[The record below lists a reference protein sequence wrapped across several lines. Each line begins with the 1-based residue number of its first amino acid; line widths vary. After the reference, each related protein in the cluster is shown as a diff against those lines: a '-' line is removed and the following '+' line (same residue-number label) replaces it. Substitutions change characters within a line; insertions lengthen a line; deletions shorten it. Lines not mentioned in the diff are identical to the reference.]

1 VVKDNFKV
9 IVGLGQTGYS
19 VARYLSATG
28 VDYYVV
34 DDDPMPA
41 RLSDLQAFKPGI
53 EVRPME
59 QELLLQAN
67 EIIIS
72 PGVPLSLPEI
82 RAALRQGVPVT
93 GDVAMFGDLA
103 EAPVIAITGSNG
115 KSTVT
120 SMVGACAK
128 DQINGVRIA
137 GNIGTPCLDVLDD
150 CAELYVLEVSSF
162 QLELASELPV
172 KVAVVLNLSPDHMDR
187 YASVEDYYK
196 VKIKIYKHCE
206 IAVLNRDITFQF
218 DSRNA
223 HKITFGSD
231 VPYSDTDYGLR
242 QTGSGPVLYQG
253 QTELMHASELK
264 QKGKHNVQNA
274 LATLAIGHAADLD
287 ISEMINS
294 LLKFEG
300 LPHRC
305 EWVGKIDGVAYVN
318 DSKATNVG
326 ASIAAVESFADGK
339 NIILILGGEGKGGDF
354 SMMSRAVSQNVKK
367 LLVFGHDKELI
378 AKSLS
383 QFAPVEICSDLAEV
397 IAVAAASSSTGDT
410 VLFSPACASFD
421 MFENYQDRGREFKR
435 LVLEKTS

>member
-1 VVKDNFKV
+1 MVKDNFKV

-28 VDYYVV
+28 VDYCVV